1 MMTQTKQPGQHKQ
14 QRKGGRCCKIRFR
27 VNFFQKAQFKRYYI
41 ALVIKCILVLPSP
54 LSSCLGEDTIYC
66 NRDPVGG
73 SLYVREEGVNG
84 SGKNPRI

>member
-1 MMTQTKQPGQHKQ
+1 MLLHLEIGKTNSREKVDAVAKSDLESS
-14 QRKGGRCCKIRFR
+14 CK
-27 VNFFQKAQFKRYYI
+27 KHDSKDI

-54 LSSCLGEDTIYC
+54 LSSCWGADTIYC